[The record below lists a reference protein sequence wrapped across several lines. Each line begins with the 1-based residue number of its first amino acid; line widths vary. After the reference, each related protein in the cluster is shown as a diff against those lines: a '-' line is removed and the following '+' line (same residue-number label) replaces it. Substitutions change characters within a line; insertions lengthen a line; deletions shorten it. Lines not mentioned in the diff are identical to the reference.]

1 MKNGG
6 GGNGG
11 KVTEGAVVEVAPVA
25 VVVLF
30 VDVVVELTPVEELGV
45 IVGGGTAG
53 GNWSLAL

>member
-30 VDVVVELTPVEELGV
+30 VDVVVELTPEKIDLYTQGSY
-45 IVGGGTAG
+45 TKYRARK
-53 GNWSLAL
+53 

>member
-30 VDVVVELTPVEELGV
+30 VDVVVELTPEKIDLFM
-45 IVGGGTAG
+45 TF
-53 GNWSLAL
+53 